1 MSYLSNRNR
10 KKNSV
15 FTVVYWVLYLR
26 RKKYVYSGA
35 YPFLPPLL
43 QVFLFC
49 NLLFKQIQSKCFSHF
64 LFFRFLRGWNV
75 TNHVHNFYTCP
86 HSLFCLKLAR
96 LYTQLEVDRGNS
108 NPLFYRPNPHP
119 TPKRTHLFPPY
130 PTSKHYFHLLLSLS
144 LNCRGVASYQKGCS
158 PVKRTQG
165 WYQVIHDN
173 DRKVMA
179 R

>member
-1 MSYLSNRNR
+1 M
-10 KKNSV
+10 
-15 FTVVYWVLYLR
+15 VYWVLYLR

-108 NPLFYRPNPHP
+108 NPLFYRPNPPPNPRPNPPVYPPP
-119 TPKRTHLFPPY
+119 TQQT
-130 PTSKHYFHLLLSLS
+130 LLSTVTLS
-144 LNCRGVASYQKGCS
+144 FIELSRVLPFIKKAGNRVDEG
-158 PVKRTQG
+158 
-165 WYQVIHDN
+165 
-173 DRKVMA
+173 
-179 R
+179 